1 MKMKR
6 LGLTDEFIPEIGLG
20 TWNYLGDP
28 EVIRESVEQ
37 GGFLID
43 TAENYH
49 TEEAVGLVVSEN
61 RDKYFLATKVSPSN
75 LRYGDVLSAA
85 DRSLIRLKTDH
96 IDLYQ
101 VHGPN
106 PGVPIEETMAAMD
119 HLMKSG
125 KIRYVGVSNFSV
137 QQLKDA
143 QAVLT
148 QGNIV
153 CNQVHYNLVRREI
166 EEDLMPFCEET
177 GVTIMAYTPL
187 ISGGFKSAMASQPEL
202 GLAIEEMCQSIGLT
216 VAQLL
221 LSWCVHHPSVV
232 TIPQT
237 NRVSRVI
244 ENCAASEL
252 HLDDGQHAILR
263 QAAINSTKKN

>member
-1 MKMKR
+1 MKLKR
-6 LGLTDEFIPEIGLG
+6 LGRTDEFIPEIGLG

-28 EVIRESVEQ
+28 AVIRESAER

-49 TEEAVGLVVSEN
+49 TEEAVGLAISDN
-61 RDKYFLATKVSPSN
+61 REDYFLATKVSPSN
-75 LRYGDVLSAA
+75 LRYDDVLKAA
-85 DRSLIRLKTDH
+85 DRSLVKLKTEY

-101 VHGPN
+101 IHGPN

-119 HLMKSG
+119 HLIKLG

-137 QQLKDA
+137 QQLKEA
-143 QAVLT
+143 QMVLT
-148 QGNIV
+148 EGNLV
-153 CNQVHYNLVRREI
+153 CNQVHYNLIRREI
-166 EEDLMPFCEET
+166 EEDLVPFCEEN

-187 ISGGFKSAMASQPEL
+187 ISGGFERAMSSRPEL
-202 GLAIEEMCQSIGLT
+202 AQVIEEMCQLTGLT

-221 LSWCVHHPSVV
+221 LSWCIHNSIVV

-244 ENCAASEL
+244 ENCAASDL
-252 HLDDGQHAILR
+252 HLDDAQYAILS
-263 QAAINSTKKN
+263 QAAIDSTR